1 MIENEHK
8 ELEEKIKVLITQS
21 MRACTGMIKA
31 KELKETLFL
40 NSLFKEFNIESSETD
55 SLQKIRMKVQ
65 CILQNNL
72 RESIGM
78 FHSKELDEFSFIRE
92 LFLKFKLTKKQ
103 P

>member
-8 ELEEKIKVLITQS
+8 ELEEKIKVLITKS

-40 NSLFKEFNIESSETD
+40 NALFNKFNIESSKID
-55 SLQKIRMKVQ
+55 SLQKVRMKVQ
-65 CILQNNL
+65 VILQNNL

-78 FHSKELDEFSFIRE
+78 FHSKELNELTFIRE
-92 LFLKFKLTKKQ
+92 LFLNFKLTEKQ